1 MPSGSG
7 LFRLG
12 LGPWRGEKKIL
23 DLLLLRLWL
32 WSRSPGMESFSDITA
47 LTSMIE
53 ESRNAVESMQGQGE
67 TQPPMAISSSKVVVK
82 ELNASKQ
89 TVGVTK
95 SIWNIDEI
103 PTEDAVVNYRDDRP
117 CPRYEF
123 SYKQV
128 VGTQDTFLGLGDKT
142 PSSADCSHL
151 IIKVHFPGCKM
162 RDVDLDVTKERIK
175 VESKALRLF
184 TYLPVAVDK
193 DNGNAKFDT
202 SKEVLTVTLPILRE
216 V

>member
-1 MPSGSG
+1 MVERVT
-7 LFRLG
+7 LAVM
-12 LGPWRGEKKIL
+12 
-23 DLLLLRLWL
+23 D
-32 WSRSPGMESFSDITA
+32 SFSDIAA
-47 LTSMIE
+47 LTSMME
-53 ESRNAVESMQGQGE
+53 DSRNAVESMQSQGE

-82 ELNASKQ
+82 DASAPKQTNASSA
-89 TVGVTK
+89 K

-123 SYKQV
+123 SYKQI

-151 IIKVHFPGCKM
+151 IVKVHFPGCKM
-162 RDVDLDVTKERIK
+162 KDLDLDVTKERIK
-175 VESKALRLF
+175 VESKTLRLF

-193 DNGNAKFDT
+193 DNGNAKFD
-202 SKEVLTVTLPILRE
+202 SAKEVLTVTLPILRE
-216 V
+216 F

>member
-1 MPSGSG
+1 M
-7 LFRLG
+7 
-12 LGPWRGEKKIL
+12 
-23 DLLLLRLWL
+23 D
-32 WSRSPGMESFSDITA
+32 SFSDITA

-53 ESRNAVESMQGQGE
+53 ESRNAVESMQSQGE
-67 TQPPMAISSSKVVVK
+67 TQPPMAIATSKVVVK
-82 ELNASKQ
+82 DASTTKQ
-89 TVGVTK
+89 VIGVTAK

-123 SYKQV
+123 SYKQL

-151 IIKVHFPGCKM
+151 IVKVHCPGCKM
-162 RDVDLDVTKERIK
+162 KDLDLDVTKERIK
-175 VESKALRLF
+175 VESKTLRLF

-202 SKEVLTVTLPILRE
+202 AKEVLTVTLPILKE
-216 V
+216 F

>member
-1 MPSGSG
+1 
-7 LFRLG
+7 
-12 LGPWRGEKKIL
+12 
-23 DLLLLRLWL
+23 
-32 WSRSPGMESFSDITA
+32 
-47 LTSMIE
+47 MIE
-53 ESRNAVESMQGQGE
+53 ESRNAVESMQSQGE
-67 TQPPMAISSSKVVVK
+67 SQPPMAIATSKVVVK
-82 ELNASKQ
+82 DTSTTKQ
-89 TVGVTK
+89 VIGVTAK

-123 SYKQV
+123 SYKQL

-151 IIKVHFPGCKM
+151 IVKVHFPGCKM
-162 RDVDLDVTKERIK
+162 KDLDLDVTKERIK
-175 VESKALRLF
+175 VESKTLRLF

-216 V
+216 F

>member
-1 MPSGSG
+1 
-7 LFRLG
+7 
-12 LGPWRGEKKIL
+12 
-23 DLLLLRLWL
+23 
-32 WSRSPGMESFSDITA
+32 
-47 LTSMIE
+47 MIE
-53 ESRNAVESMQGQGE
+53 ESRNAVESMQSQGE
-67 TQPPMAISSSKVVVK
+67 SQPPMAIATSKVVVK
-82 ELNASKQ
+82 DTSTTKQ
-89 TVGVTK
+89 VIGVTAK
-95 SIWNIDEI
+95 SIWNIEEI

-123 SYKQV
+123 SYKQL

-151 IIKVHFPGCKM
+151 IVKVHFPGCKM
-162 RDVDLDVTKERIK
+162 KDLDLDVTKERIK
-175 VESKALRLF
+175 VESKTLRLF

-216 V
+216 F